1 MKLQSAVCEQL
12 YLISWSSARMC
23 VSSMQHIE
31 QMKATAMMKPR
42 ELHKLG
48 DEFVSIYLNQQSFQ
62 CAQLAAG
69 SCLNALDQ
77 ILCGQVRRE
86 WLCSVIK
93 AS

>member
-1 MKLQSAVCEQL
+1 
-12 YLISWSSARMC
+12 
-23 VSSMQHIE
+23 MQHIE
-31 QMKATAMMKPR
+31 QMKATAVMKPR

-62 CAQLAAG
+62 CARLAAG

-86 WLCSVIK
+86 WLCSVTKLLSILLITDICK
-93 AS
+93 RSNKNMSYNLLNGNN